1 MGAFKSYI
9 KMKKK
14 PLKTRNL
21 ARSKNWTQ
29 SLYLSTPRGLS
40 WGLCWSN
47 FTNKTKYEDVR
58 MGRLYI
64 RDNRH
69 GKYIRDNRYGRF
81 SWREML

>member
-1 MGAFKSYI
+1 
-9 KMKKK
+9 MKKK

-29 SLYLSTPRGLS
+29 SLYLSTPKGRS

-47 FTNKTKYEDVR
+47 FTNRTKFVDVR
-58 MGRLYI
+58 MSRLYI
-64 RDNRH
+64 ND
-69 GKYIRDNRYGRF
+69 IRDNRYGRF